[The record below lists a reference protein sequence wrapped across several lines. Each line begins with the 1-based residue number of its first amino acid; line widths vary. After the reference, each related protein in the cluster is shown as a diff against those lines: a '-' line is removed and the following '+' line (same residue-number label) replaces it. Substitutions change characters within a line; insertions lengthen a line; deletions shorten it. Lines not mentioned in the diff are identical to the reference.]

1 MIEQS
6 YSFVEVQSWVSNR
19 VLLLALMGR
28 IALMDDNV
36 SHDLA
41 QTTGKN
47 KLTVLC
53 VLERCHWALNSG
65 SKVDVIVSDIQP
77 SRPVVGFLSIY
88 RGILLMQCHTLIEAQ
103 ASTV

>member
-19 VLLLALMGR
+19 VLLLVLMGR
-28 IALMDDNV
+28 IALVDDNV

-41 QTTGKN
+41 QTMG

-103 ASTV
+103 APTV